1 VDPETRTSQTWGWV
15 AFGRMLR
22 RGGVNKL
29 SVGLLAVTLLLMTAG
44 VMFAASALTG
54 ANQAP
59 DASGQT
65 VVEPAPTASTTD
77 WRIPNPKDAALANA
91 PSQHPANEPA
101 PVPNPPPSSWRASLP
116 ERRGELHP
124 TPSATE
130 DAGQ

>member
-1 VDPETRTSQTWGWV
+1 
-15 AFGRMLR
+15 MLR

-59 DASGQT
+59 DASVHLAEQ
-65 VVEPAPTASTTD
+65 PAPTASTTD

-101 PVPNPPPSSWRASLP
+101 PVPTPPSTNWRASLP
-116 ERRGELHP
+116 ERRGEFHP
-124 TPSATE
+124 QPE
-130 DAGQ
+130 RDRRR